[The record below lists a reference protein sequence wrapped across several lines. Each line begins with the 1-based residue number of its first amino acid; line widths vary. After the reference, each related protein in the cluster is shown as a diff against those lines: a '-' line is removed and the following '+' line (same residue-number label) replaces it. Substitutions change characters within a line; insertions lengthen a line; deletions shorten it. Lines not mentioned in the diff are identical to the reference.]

1 MQPAG
6 SKEELIEIIC
16 KHLKCISTFY
26 TFILF
31 NKYQIYFSIFDLN
44 VNKYMSVEKTR
55 NVRSKL
61 YISIVVNENT

>member
-1 MQPAG
+1 MQPAD
-6 SKEELIEIIC
+6 SKEELIEIIR
-16 KHLKCISTFY
+16 KHLKSISTFY

>member
-1 MQPAG
+1 MQPAD
-6 SKEELIEIIC
+6 SKEELIEIIR
-16 KHLKCISTFY
+16 KHLKCIS